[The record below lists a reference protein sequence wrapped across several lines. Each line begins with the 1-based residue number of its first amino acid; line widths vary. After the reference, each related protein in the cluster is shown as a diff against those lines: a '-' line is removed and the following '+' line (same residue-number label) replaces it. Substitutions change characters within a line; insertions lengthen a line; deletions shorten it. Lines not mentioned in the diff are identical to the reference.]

1 MIYEDLIEQYK
12 NLDES
17 EAHALLIYKSRLSRA
32 INSLDIDDEE
42 VMEAYNTYKEY
53 LENPSNIFMKMTVFK
68 DIDFSDISSFKNS
81 LELVKKKIKDA
92 SLKMRLKDDLTVYRA
107 LSVSKDDSVSFI
119 SRSDIISTSTSFDE
133 CSKFI
138 IPDSNYKHTLYQINL
153 EKDSPVLIC
162 PYSILI
168 KDGVLSL
175 TQRHDQ
181 KEIILLKDNYDFTE
195 VLSTDAKLND
205 LDNINIVLL
214 DAEVSDRIKKDS
226 RVNKM

>member
-42 VMEAYNTYKEY
+42 VIESYNTYKEY

-81 LELVKKKIKDA
+81 LELVKKKIEDA

-195 VLSTDAKLND
+195 ILSTDAKLND

-214 DAEVSDRIKKDS
+214 DAEVSDVIKKES

>member
-1 MIYEDLIEQYK
+1 MIYGDLIEQYK

-42 VMEAYNTYKEY
+42 VIESYNTYKEY

-81 LELVKKKIKDA
+81 LEFVKKKIEDA

-107 LSVSKDDSVSFI
+107 LSVPKDDSVSFI
-119 SRSDIISTSTSFDE
+119 SKSDIISTSTSFDE

>member
-1 MIYEDLIEQYK
+1 MIYGDLIEQYK

>member
-42 VMEAYNTYKEY
+42 VIESYNTYKEY

-81 LELVKKKIKDA
+81 LELVKKKIEDA

-107 LSVSKDDSVSFI
+107 LSVPSDDSVSFI
-119 SRSDIISTSTSFDE
+119 SKSDIISTSTSFDE

-181 KEIILLKDNYDFTE
+181 KEIILLKNNYDFTE
-195 VLSTDAKLND
+195 ILSTDAKLNN
-205 LDNINIVLL
+205 LDNINIILL

>member
-17 EAHALLIYKSRLSRA
+17 ETHALLIYKSRLSRA

-81 LELVKKKIKDA
+81 LELIKKKIKDA

-107 LSVSKDDSVSFI
+107 LSVPSDDSVSFI
-119 SRSDIISTSTSFDE
+119 SKSDIISTSTSFDE

-138 IPDSNYKHTLYQINL
+138 IHDSNYKHTLYQINL

>member
-42 VMEAYNTYKEY
+42 VIESYNTYKEY

-107 LSVSKDDSVSFI
+107 LSVSKDDSISFI
-119 SRSDIISTSTSFDE
+119 SRSDIISTSTSFDA

-138 IPDSNYKHTLYQINL
+138 IPDSNYKHTLY
-153 EKDSPVLIC
+153 
-162 PYSILI
+162 
-168 KDGVLSL
+168 
-175 TQRHDQ
+175 
-181 KEIILLKDNYDFTE
+181 
-195 VLSTDAKLND
+195 
-205 LDNINIVLL
+205 
-214 DAEVSDRIKKDS
+214 
-226 RVNKM
+226 

>member
-32 INSLDIDDEE
+32 INSLDIDDGE
-42 VMEAYNTYKEY
+42 VIESYNTYKEY
-53 LENPSNIFMKMTVFK
+53 LLNPSNIFMKMTVFK

-81 LELVKKKIKDA
+81 LELIKKKIKDA

-107 LSVSKDDSVSFI
+107 LSVSKDDSISFI

-153 EKDSPVLIC
+153 EKNSPVLIC

-181 KEIILLKDNYDFTE
+181 KEIILLKNNYDFTE

-214 DAEVSDRIKKDS
+214 DAKVSDRIKKDS

>member
-17 EAHALLIYKSRLSRA
+17 EAHALLIYKSKLSRA
-32 INSLDIDDEE
+32 INSLDIDDGE
-42 VMEAYNTYKEY
+42 VIESYNTYKEY
-53 LENPSNIFMKMTVFK
+53 LLNPSNIFMKMTVFK

-81 LELVKKKIKDA
+81 LELVKKKIEDA

-107 LSVSKDDSVSFI
+107 LSVPSDDSVSFI
-119 SRSDIISTSTSFDE
+119 SKSDIISTSTSFDE

-195 VLSTDAKLND
+195 VLSTDAKLKD

-214 DAEVSDRIKKDS
+214 DAKVSDRIKKDS
-226 RVNKM
+226 KVNKM

>member
-107 LSVSKDDSVSFI
+107 LSVPSDDSVSFI
-119 SRSDIISTSTSFDE
+119 SKSDIISTSTSFDE

-181 KEIILLKDNYDFTE
+181 KEMILQRYFLQM
-195 VLSTDAKLND
+195 LNSM
-205 LDNINIVLL
+205 I
-214 DAEVSDRIKKDS
+214 
-226 RVNKM
+226 

>member
-42 VMEAYNTYKEY
+42 VIESYNTYKEY

-81 LELVKKKIKDA
+81 LKLVKKKIEDA

-107 LSVSKDDSVSFI
+107 LSVPKYDSVSFI
-119 SRSDIISTSTSFDE
+119 SKSDIISTSTSFDE

-181 KEIILLKDNYDFTE
+181 KEIILLKNNYDFTE

-214 DAEVSDRIKKDS
+214 DAEVSDVIKKES

>member
-42 VMEAYNTYKEY
+42 VMESYNTYKEY

-81 LELVKKKIKDA
+81 LELVKKKIEDA
-92 SLKMRLKDDLTVYRA
+92 SLKMR
-107 LSVSKDDSVSFI
+107 
-119 SRSDIISTSTSFDE
+119 
-133 CSKFI
+133 
-138 IPDSNYKHTLYQINL
+138 
-153 EKDSPVLIC
+153 
-162 PYSILI
+162 
-168 KDGVLSL
+168 
-175 TQRHDQ
+175 
-181 KEIILLKDNYDFTE
+181 LKDNYDFTE

>member
-32 INSLDIDDEE
+32 INSLDIDDGE
-42 VMEAYNTYKEY
+42 VIESYNTYKEY

-81 LELVKKKIKDA
+81 LKLVKKKIEDA

-107 LSVSKDDSVSFI
+107 LSVPKDDSVSFI

-181 KEIILLKDNYDFTE
+181 KEIIFLKNNYDFTE
-195 VLSTDAKLND
+195 VLSTDAKLKD

-214 DAEVSDRIKKDS
+214 DVKVSDRAKNNS

>member
-42 VMEAYNTYKEY
+42 VMESYNTYKEY

-81 LELVKKKIKDA
+81 LELVKKKIEDA

-107 LSVSKDDSVSFI
+107 LSVPKDDSVSFI
-119 SRSDIISTSTSFDE
+119 SKSDIISTSTSFDE

>member
-107 LSVSKDDSVSFI
+107 LSVPSDDSVSFI
-119 SRSDIISTSTSFDE
+119 SKSDIISTSTSFDE